1 MRNSLLLLFCLPLAA
16 FAQSTIIK
24 DVNLLDVETRTLRP
38 STAVVI
44 TGNRVTAID
53 DFANLAT
60 SAEDRIIEAAGKFLI
75 PGLID
80 AHIHFFQS
88 GGLYTRPDA
97 VDLRRVRPYTEEIQ
111 FAKDNAADY
120 LQRYLR
126 LGITTV
132 MDVGGPMW
140 NFTVRDSIATGM
152 LSPDVLVTGPL
163 FSIVAR
169 PQMDEGDPPIVKV
182 TNREEID
189 ALFEQMLPY
198 QPDFMKIWY
207 IASRQ
212 YPPQETYPLVEYIG
226 QLCDEHNLRL
236 AVHATQLETAQLAV
250 KAGADILVHSVD
262 NATIPEDFARE
273 LAEKQV
279 TYIPTLTVSNGYFR
293 AFTGQL
299 NHTDQDLAY
308 ANPHAYNTLMDLERI
323 PEAQW
328 PNRLKAIYNSGMPP
342 NSGTTDSLM
351 AHNLRLLAKLN
362 ANIATGTDAGNI
374 GTMHASSYMPELL
387 AMQAA
392 GLSNWDLLVYSTL
405 NPAKGFGKGDQ
416 LGSIKTGKQADMVLL
431 SQNPLLDINHLED
444 IELVIKAGQALPVDS
459 MLQETP
465 EQIVQRQVN
474 AYNARDIDAF
484 LDTYARDVVV
494 YNQQGELSMK
504 GHEQMR
510 ATYEPMFKEVTN
522 LYCDIQNRIVI
533 NNKVID
539 REHVRF
545 GDRYSDVVAIYD
557 VADGKIVKVR
567 FIR

>member
-1 MRNSLLLLFCLPLAA
+1 MKHLLLLLLCLPLAA

-24 DVNLLDVETRTLRP
+24 DVNLLDVETRVLSKGT
-38 STAVVI
+38 SVVI
-44 TGNRVTAID
+44 TDNRITAID
-53 DFANLAT
+53 DFANLET
-60 SAEDRIIEAAGKFLI
+60 SADDRIIEAAGKFLI

-126 LGITTV
+126 QGITTV

-140 NFTVRDSIATGM
+140 NFTVRDSIAAEM
-152 LSPDVLVTGPL
+152 LSPEVLVTGPL

-182 TNREEID
+182 ANREEID

-198 QPDFMKIWY
+198 KPDFIKIWY

-226 QLCDEHNLRL
+226 QLCDQNDLRL

-250 KAGADILVHSVD
+250 QAGADILVHSVD
-262 NATIPEDFARE
+262 NALIPGDFARE
-273 LAEKQV
+273 LADKQV

-293 AFTGQL
+293 TFTGQL
-299 NHTDQDLAY
+299 NHTEQDLAY
-308 ANPHAYNTLMDLERI
+308 ANPHAYSTLMDLERI
-323 PEAQW
+323 PKEHW
-328 PNRLKAIYNSGMPP
+328 PNRLKGIYQSGMPP
-342 NSGTTDSLM
+342 NSGTTDSIM
-351 AHNLRLLAKLN
+351 AHNLRLLSGLN

-374 GTMHASSYMPELL
+374 GTMHASSYLPELL
-387 AMQAA
+387 SMQEA

-405 NPAKGFGKGDQ
+405 NPARGFGKGDR
-416 LGSIKTGKQADMVLL
+416 LGSIKVGKQADMVLL
-431 SQNPLLDINHLED
+431 SQNPLLELEHLED
-444 IELVIKAGQALPVDS
+444 IELVIKAGEVLPVDS
-459 MLQETP
+459 ILLETP

-484 LDTYARDVVV
+484 LDTYAEDVEV
-494 YNQQGELSMK
+494 YNEQGELSMK
-504 GHEQMR
+504 GHEQMWS
-510 ATYEPMFKEVTN
+510 TYEPMFERVTN
-522 LYCDIQNRIVI
+522 LYCDIQNRITI

-545 GDRYSDVVAIYD
+545 NDRYSDVVAIYD
-557 VADGKIVKVR
+557 VVDGKIAKVR